1 MAKAAA
7 RRAPWVPPVKQV
19 AEARPPRAHGR
30 GPALG
35 RPLPYG
41 PRARPPRRRRGQL
54 AGRWV
59 HHDPQPGAVLRGTQ
73 RPRAVS
79 Q

>member
-7 RRAPWVPPVKQV
+7 QRAAWVPPVKQV
-19 AEARPPRAHGR
+19 AEARRGR
-30 GPALG
+30 GPALW

-41 PRARPPRRRRGQL
+41 PRARPPRRRQGQL

>member
-7 RRAPWVPPVKQV
+7 RRAPWDPLVNQV
-19 AEARPPRAHGR
+19 AEARPPRAQGR

-35 RPLPYG
+35 RPLPCG
-41 PRARPPRRRRGQL
+41 PRARPPRRRQGQL
-54 AGRWV
+54 SGRWV
-59 HHDPQPGAVLRGTQ
+59 HHDPQPGALLRRTQ